1 MACCRALCLLPRPG
15 VSLFRHFRSHPA
27 RPPALL
33 PRLKPLP
40 RPGVSLFRRFRSHL
54 ARRPALLP
62 RLKPLPRPGV
72 SLFLRFRSHPARR
85 PALLPRLRPLPRP
98 GVSLFRHFRSPLAR
112 PPALQPRLWPLLRPG
127 VSLFGDSAPTRHGGP
142 PCGPVCGRCPRP
154 GVSLFRR
161 FRSYLALRPALRP
174 RLKPLPRPGVSL
186 FRRFRSHPARPTRL
200 PTRHL
205 CHQRY
210 SVRQT
215 PISPYRVPLQHHFVR
230 QTSLLRTKDQTT
242 PRPKESPPPNIP
254 TDEPTPKVGGFFALF
269 TPTFRGYRP
278 HVALYGFPAPK
289 VGVDSGIFSPTF
301 RWRGGGAGWRT
312 RGTTGRAARM
322 GRDDTNCQAPSTSHP
337 RQSTEASPAC
347 HRHPA
352 TPAARHRPSPAE
364 HLTPGRKHLSPEESG
379 ARTAQENMEKCRT
392 CHSSRYSCTPT

>member
-1 MACCRALCLLPRPG
+1 MPAASSRCEPFPAFPLPPGTAACPAAPSEAVAPSRCEPIPAIPLPPG
-15 VSLFRHFRSHPA
+15 PAA
-27 RPPALL
+27 RPAAPSEAVAPSRCEPIPAI
-33 PRLKPLP
+33 PLP
-40 RPGVSLFRRFRSHL
+40 PGT
-54 ARRPALLP
+54 AARPAAP
-62 RLKPLPRPGV
+62 SAAVAPSRCEPIPAFPLPPGT
-72 SLFLRFRSHPARR
+72 AAR
-85 PALLPRLRPLPRP
+85 PAAPSVAVAPSRCEP
-98 GVSLFRHFRSPLAR
+98 
-112 PPALQPRLWPLLRPG
+112 
-127 VSLFGDSAPTRHGGP
+127 FGDSAPTRHGGP

-269 TPTFRGYRP
+269 TPTFRRHRP

>member
-1 MACCRALCLLPRPG
+1 MICRKLPCLPGPWPAAPSEAVASSRCEPIPAFPLPPGTAARPAAPSVAVAPSRCEPFPAIPLPPG
-15 VSLFRHFRSHPA
+15 TAARPAAPSVAVAPSRCDPFPAIPLPPGPAARPAAPSEAVASSRCEPFPAFPLPPGTAAHPA
-27 RPPALL
+27 
-33 PRLKPLP
+33 
-40 RPGVSLFRRFRSHL
+40 
-54 ARRPALLP
+54 
-62 RLKPLPRPGV
+62 
-72 SLFLRFRSHPARR
+72 
-85 PALLPRLRPLPRP
+85 
-98 GVSLFRHFRSPLAR
+98 
-112 PPALQPRLWPLLRPG
+112 
-127 VSLFGDSAPTRHGGP
+127 
-142 PCGPVCGRCPRP
+142 
-154 GVSLFRR
+154 
-161 FRSYLALRPALRP
+161 
-174 RLKPLPRPGVSL
+174 
-186 FRRFRSHPARPTRL
+186 

-210 SVRQT
+210 FVRKT
-215 PISPYRVPLQHHFVR
+215 PTFPYRMLLQHHFVR

-301 RWRGGGAGWRT
+301 RGHRPHVALYGFPASKVGGFFALFTPTFRWRGGGAGWRT
-312 RGTTGRAARM
+312 HGTTGRAARM

-352 TPAARHRPSPAE
+352 TPAARHRLSPAE

-379 ARTAQENMEKCRT
+379 ARTAQGNMEKCRT

>member
-1 MACCRALCLLPRPG
+1 M
-15 VSLFRHFRSHPA
+15 
-27 RPPALL
+27 
-33 PRLKPLP
+33 
-40 RPGVSLFRRFRSHL
+40 
-54 ARRPALLP
+54 
-62 RLKPLPRPGV
+62 
-72 SLFLRFRSHPARR
+72 
-85 PALLPRLRPLPRP
+85 
-98 GVSLFRHFRSPLAR
+98 
-112 PPALQPRLWPLLRPG
+112 
-127 VSLFGDSAPTRHGGP
+127 
-142 PCGPVCGRCPRP
+142 
-154 GVSLFRR
+154 
-161 FRSYLALRPALRP
+161 
-174 RLKPLPRPGVSL
+174 
-186 FRRFRSHPARPTRL
+186 
-200 PTRHL
+200 
-205 CHQRY
+205 
-210 SVRQT
+210 
-215 PISPYRVPLQHHFVR
+215 PLQHHFVR

-269 TPTFRGYRP
+269 TPTFRRHRPHVALYGFPAPKVGGFFALFTPTFRGYRPHVALYGFPAPKVGVDSGIFSPTFRRHRP

-347 HRHPA
+347 HRYPAHPPHVTDHPRQSTEASPACHRHPAHPPHVTDHPRQSTEASPACHRHPA

>member
-1 MACCRALCLLPRPG
+1 MICRKLPCLPGPWLAAAPCALLPRPG

-27 RPPALL
+27 RRPALQPRL
-33 PRLKPLP
+33 WPLPRPGVNLFLRFRSHPARRPALRPRLKPLP
-40 RPGVSLFRRFRSHL
+40 RLGVSLFRRFRSHL

-72 SLFLRFRSHPARR
+72 SLF
-85 PALLPRLRPLPRP
+85 
-98 GVSLFRHFRSPLAR
+98 RHFRSHL
-112 PPALQPRLWPLLRPG
+112 
-127 VSLFGDSAPTRHGGP
+127 
-142 PCGPVCGRCPRP
+142 
-154 GVSLFRR
+154 
-161 FRSYLALRPALRP
+161 
-174 RLKPLPRPGVSL
+174 
-186 FRRFRSHPARPTRL
+186 ARPTRL

-215 PISPYRVPLQHHFVR
+215 PISPYRMPLQHHFVR

-278 HVALYGFPAPK
+278 HVALYGFPASK

-337 RQSTEASPAC
+337 RQSTEVSPACHHIRPPPPHVTDYPRQSTEASPAC

-352 TPAARHRPSPAE
+352 TPAARHRLSPAE

-379 ARTAQENMEKCRT
+379 ARTAQGNMEKCRT